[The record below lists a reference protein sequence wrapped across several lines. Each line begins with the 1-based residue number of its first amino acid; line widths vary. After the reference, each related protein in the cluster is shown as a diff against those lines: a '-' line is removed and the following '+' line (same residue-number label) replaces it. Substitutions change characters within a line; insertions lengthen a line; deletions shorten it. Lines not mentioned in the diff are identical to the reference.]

1 MPVSWV
7 IVNSPTTHGAIGLP
21 TALAPSLTLGC
32 GSWGGNITS
41 NNTSPLHLMDVEL
54 IAFETDERT
63 VRLGDY
69 LLEPGACLFEKSGR
83 SGMRIPSIALACV
96 AWCLPS
102 PAGSRTRPP

>member
-1 MPVSWV
+1 MPVSRV
-7 IVNSPTTHGAIGLP
+7 IGNSPTTHGAIGLS

-41 NNTSPLHLMDVEL
+41 NNTSPLYLMDVER

-63 VRLGDY
+63 VRLGNY
-69 LLEPGACLFEKSGR
+69 LLELGACLLEKSGR
-83 SGMRIPSIALACV
+83 SGMRISSIALACV
-96 AWCLPS
+96 AWCFPS